1 VSEQAAPV
9 LRCRS
14 CGAAVPDE
22 QEWCL
27 ECGYGAR
34 TRIVPPPRHR
44 RVTASLT
51 AVAVIAFAVLAA
63 AFAGLTADHGR
74 IPKTI
79 TTTTPAPAAT
89 TATPAVPGT
98 TTAPA
103 GPSGSQTPAGTATLP
118 ANPATTPPQQ
128 PGTAT
133 APPPLA
139 AP

>member
-1 VSEQAAPV
+1 MSEQSAPV

-22 QEWCL
+22 QQWCL

-34 TRIVPPPRHR
+34 TRIAPPPRHR
-44 RVTASLT
+44 RATTSLAVVA
-51 AVAVIAFAVLAA
+51 AVACVALAA

-74 IPKTI
+74 VPRTI
-79 TTTTPAPAAT
+79 TTTTPAPAIT
-89 TATPAVPGT
+89 TATPAAPGT
-98 TTAPA
+98 TT
-103 GPSGSQTPAGTATLP
+103 TPVSPTPT
-118 ANPATTPPQQ
+118 TTPQ

-133 APPPLA
+133 APPPLS

>member
-1 VSEQAAPV
+1 MSEQSLPV

-22 QEWCL
+22 QQWCL

-34 TRIVPPPRHR
+34 TRIAPPPRQR
-44 RVTASLT
+44 RITVSLVV
-51 AVAVIAFAVLAA
+51 VAVIAFAVLAA

-74 IPKTI
+74 VPQTI
-79 TTTTPAPAAT
+79 TTTTPAMPGTAT
-89 TATPAVPGT
+89 TPTGPAGSQ
-98 TTAPA
+98 TAPA
-103 GPSGSQTPAGTATLP
+103 PVTPGITS
-118 ANPATTPPQQ
+118 PQQ

-133 APPPLA
+133 APPPLS